1 MHQKKLVLL
10 FLLALNCFVFY
21 GQQIIKETNY
31 TLLYY
36 PNTIE
41 IDFNSDVAGKIRLE
55 DAFTHQQVEINQL
68 SASKFKI
75 NAFRPAQIFKLEY
88 SMDVAR
94 TSNPIATYIA
104 TPSTSTGTINVY
116 FNHPVDTGFAQIQ
129 NAVNLSNTMA
139 TTLIT
144 YMNNC
149 QSTMDIAIYSSYSPS
164 ATTGIAGAINA
175 AYNRGVQVRVI
186 YDGSASNFIPLLNA
200 NIPRLPSPTTI
211 AYTIMHNKF
220 VIFDANNSNAA
231 KPFVWTGSTN
241 WTTSQIN
248 GPDKNSAIVIQDQ
261 ALALGYKIEFEEMW
275 GSTTAIPN
283 VTNSKFGQFKTD
295 NTPHHY
301 IIGGK
306 TIDSYFSPSDGTT
319 AKIISCLNSA
329 NSDCEAAVMDITKT
343 NCSAAIINRYNA
355 GVLKSYVIVDGQNP
369 AGNQITTLQNTLTT
383 SKAVVYNNT
392 GIMHHKFVVIDNYN
406 AASDPQVLLGSHN
419 WSASAETKNDENTL
433 IVHDLNITNQYFQ
446 AFAYLFQLSGGVL
459 NTLTY
464 QETAFSIYPNPSK
477 GIYSFTTTDEF
488 NANWKLSVYNCLGQ
502 KILTASPDSLT
513 NNTIDLT
520 EQPIGMYFF
529 EFESINKTY
538 HYKVIKN

>member
-10 FLLALNCFVFY
+10 FLLIVNCFVFY

-31 TLLYY
+31 TLTYY
-36 PNTIE
+36 PKTIE
-41 IDFNSDVAGKIRLE
+41 IEFNSNVTNDIRLE
-55 DAFTHQQVEINQL
+55 DAFTHQQIGINQR
-68 SASKFKI
+68 SASKFEI
-75 NAFRPAQIFKLEY
+75 SAFPPAQILKLEY
-88 SMDVAR
+88 TMNDTR
-94 TSNPIATYIA
+94 TSNPITTYIA
-104 TPSTSTGTINVY
+104 TPSASTGIINVY
-116 FNHPVDTGFAQIQ
+116 FNHPVDTSFAQIQ

-139 TTLIT
+139 TTLIS
-144 YMNNC
+144 YINNC

-186 YDGSASNFIPLLNA
+186 YDGSASNFIPLLNT
-200 NIPRLPSPTTI
+200 NIHRLPSPTTS

-220 VIFDANNSNAA
+220 VIFDAANSDAT
-231 KPFVWTGSTN
+231 KPYVWTGSTN
-241 WTTSQIN
+241 WTTSQID

-275 GSTTAIPN
+275 GSTTATPN
-283 VTNSKFGQFKTD
+283 ATNSKFGQYKTD

-319 AKIISCLNSA
+319 AKIVACLNSA
-329 NSDCEAAVMDITKT
+329 NSDSEAAVMDITKT
-343 NCSAAIINRYNA
+343 DCSGAIISRYNA
-355 GVLKSYVIVDGQNP
+355 GVSKSYVVVDGQNP

-383 SKAVVYNNT
+383 SKAVVYNGS

-406 AASDPQVLLGSHN
+406 ANSDPQVLLGSHN
-419 WSASAETKNDENTL
+419 WSSSAETKNDENTL

-446 AFAYLFQLSGGVL
+446 AFAYLFQLAGGVL
-459 NTLTY
+459 NTSTY
-464 QETAFSIYPNPSK
+464 QDTVFSIYPNPSK
-477 GIYSFTTTDEF
+477 GIYSFTSNDEF

-502 KILTASPDSLT
+502 KILTTSQDSLT
-513 NNTIDLT
+513 NNTIDLS
-520 EQPIGMYFF
+520 EQPVGMYFL
-529 EFESINKTY
+529 EFESRNKTH
-538 HYKVIKN
+538 HYRVIKN